1 MFHVEHFH
9 LCVFIP
15 RWFLTG
21 VFYVSVKIIVS
32 LFCCKIKGVFHV
44 EHSFGFAACVLS
56 AEFDQ

>member
-1 MFHVEHFH
+1 MFQVEHFSFV
-9 LCVFIP
+9 CVYTEVVFN
-15 RWFLTG
+15 G
-21 VFYVSVKIIVS
+21 CFYVSVKIIVS